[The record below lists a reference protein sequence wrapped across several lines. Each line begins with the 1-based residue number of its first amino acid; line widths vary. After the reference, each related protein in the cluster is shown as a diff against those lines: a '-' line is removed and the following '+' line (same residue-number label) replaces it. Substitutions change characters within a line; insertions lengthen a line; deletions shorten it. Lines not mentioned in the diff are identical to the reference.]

1 MRRYSLMGKQ
11 RKITA
16 TKQRKTLMAIK
27 TKDKPRLWAIKPIMA
42 GPASNPKYPSVLT
55 EAMLALKLPTVFLVV
70 KEKSMGT
77 VAEANKPK
85 QKKAEKLA

>member
-27 TKDKPRLWAIKPIMA
+27 TNGKPRVWAIKPIMA
-42 GPASNPKYPSVLT
+42 GPAS
-55 EAMLALKLPTVFLVV
+55 
-70 KEKSMGT
+70 KEK
-77 VAEANKPK
+77 ARRYNKPVCK
-85 QKKAEKLA
+85 IPAWCGSRIYL